1 MRKYLFKTTTTM
13 KEYNAKKWWIER
25 DYIPQTTIEA
35 ENVKEALAKYREFA
49 EDHCVSISDNALKT
63 KSAMYIDTA
72 EGVKQCGY
80 YYDEIDS
87 HRGYYVFNGD
97 YCTRMTFK
105 TIREIEEWMKYVIL
119 D

>member
-49 EDHCVSISDNALKT
+49 EAHYVSISDNALKT
-63 KSAMYIDTA
+63 KSAMYIDTV

-80 YYDEIDS
+80 VIT
-87 HRGYYVFNGD
+87 G
-97 YCTRMTFK
+97 K
-105 TIREIEEWMKYVIL
+105 TDFDDDHKGWITQYIELWVNISEIL
-119 D
+119 DVEF

>member
-1 MRKYLFKTTTTM
+1 MKKYLFKTTTTM

-63 KSAMYIDTA
+63 KSAMYIDTV

-80 YYDEIDS
+80 VITGKTD
-87 HRGYYVFNGD
+87 FNND
-97 YCTRMTFK
+97 YKGWITQY
-105 TIREIEEWMKYVIL
+105 IELWVNISEIL
-119 D
+119 DVEF